1 MERAAAISA
10 RRLAGRV
17 GQRVR
22 VLVDE
27 LSENGA
33 LARSAAEA
41 PQIDGVVRIEKNTS
55 RLRAGEWA
63 DVEIVA
69 ADAYDLTG
77 RLTDSSSEAA
87 GSH

>member
-1 MERAAAISA
+1 MERAADISA
-10 RRLAGRV
+10 RRLAARI

-27 LSENGA
+27 VAENGA
-33 LARSAAEA
+33 LARSQAEA
-41 PQIDGVVRIEKNTS
+41 PQIDGVVRIEKNVA
-55 RLRAGEWA
+55 RLRAGEFA

-77 RLTDSSSEAA
+77 RLSDSSGAVA
-87 GSH
+87 GCH

>member
-1 MERAAAISA
+1 MA
-10 RRLAGRV
+10 

-27 LSENGA
+27 VSEKVA

-41 PQIDGVVRIEKNTS
+41 PQIDGIVRIETPAAGKRGGASTIP
-55 RLRAGEWA
+55 RLRAGEFTE
-63 DVEIVA
+63 VEIVA

-77 RLTDSSSEAA
+77 RLTDSGGEAA
-87 GSH
+87 AGR